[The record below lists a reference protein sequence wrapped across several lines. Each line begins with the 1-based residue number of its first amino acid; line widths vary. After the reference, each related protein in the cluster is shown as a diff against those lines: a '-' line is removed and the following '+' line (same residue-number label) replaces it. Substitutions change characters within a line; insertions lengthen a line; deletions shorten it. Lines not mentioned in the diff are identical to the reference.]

1 MMSSKPTSSR
11 RFRTSIDIVS
21 RGAGLLR
28 ISVIHGLVWYAA
40 FWALSCASPYNEL
53 QTPTSS
59 LQTPGQSEAVGTA
72 QVADV
77 ITGEIIDV
85 EIEGQRRR
93 VRYLGISVP
102 AENAP
107 GAEGRV
113 TATEARDFNR
123 FLVEGRT
130 VELEPDTTDTDLEG
144 NLLRY
149 VYVDGEMVNKA
160 LLTNGYATV
169 SDFRRRAEFLDAE
182 ENARAS
188 RRGLWE
194 PPPAAADIEGTP
206 PPEPTPILVLPFY
219 GGTLPLPRTP
229 VSESETC
236 EYSGT
241 TEPVIK
247 GNRDPRTGNLDYYVP
262 GNLLYSTTV
271 VDQGQGDR
279 WFCTEAE
286 AAAAGWKKSLH

>member
-1 MMSSKPTSSR
+1 M
-11 RFRTSIDIVS
+11 
-21 RGAGLLR
+21 R
-28 ISVIHGLVWYAA
+28 ILVLHGLVWCVA
-40 FWALSCASPYNEL
+40 FWAVSCASPYNEL
-53 QTPTSS
+53 QTPAAS
-59 LQTPGQSEAVGTA
+59 LPTRAQGEAVGRAT
-72 QVADV
+72 VADV
-77 ITGEIIDV
+77 ISGEIIEV

-102 AENAP
+102 AENRP

-113 TATEARDFNR
+113 TSTEARDFNR

-130 VELEPDTTDTDLEG
+130 VELEPGITDTDLEG

-149 VYVDGEMVNKA
+149 VYVDGELVNTA

-169 SDFRRRAEFLDAE
+169 SDFPSDFRRRPEFLDAE

-194 PPPAAADIEGTP
+194 PPPPAADIEGTP
-206 PPEPTPILVLPFY
+206 PPEPTPIRVLPFY
-219 GGTLPLPRTP
+219 GGTLPLPPAP
-229 VSESETC
+229 VIESQIC
-236 EYSGT
+236 QYSGT
-241 TEPVIK
+241 TEPAIK
-247 GNRDPRTGNLDYYVP
+247 GNRDPRTGDLTYYVP

-286 AAAAGWKKSLH
+286 AVAAGWKRSLH

>member
-1 MMSSKPTSSR
+1 M
-11 RFRTSIDIVS
+11 
-21 RGAGLLR
+21 
-28 ISVIHGLVWYAA
+28 
-40 FWALSCASPYNEL
+40 
-53 QTPTSS
+53 
-59 LQTPGQSEAVGTA
+59 GTA
-72 QVADV
+72 QVTDV

-102 AENAP
+102 AETTP
-107 GAEGRV
+107 GAEGRFI
-113 TATEARDFNR
+113 ATEARDFNR

-130 VELEPDTTDTDLEG
+130 VELEPDTTGTPDTDREG

-149 VYVDGEMVNKA
+149 VYVDGEMVNRA

-169 SDFRRRAEFLDAE
+169 SDFPSDFRRRAEFLDAE

-194 PPPAAADIEGTP
+194 PPPPAVDIEGTP
-206 PPEPTPILVLPFY
+206 PPEPTPIRVLPFY

-229 VSESETC
+229 VSESGTC

-247 GNRDPRTGNLDYYVP
+247 GNRDPRTGNLTYYVP